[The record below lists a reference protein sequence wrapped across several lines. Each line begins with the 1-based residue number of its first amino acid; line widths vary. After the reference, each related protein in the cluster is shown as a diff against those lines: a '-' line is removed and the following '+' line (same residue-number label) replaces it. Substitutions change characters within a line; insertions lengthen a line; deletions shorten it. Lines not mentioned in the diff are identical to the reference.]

1 MDTAVVYMTARDREE
16 ALRIGRTLVEER
28 LVACVNVLA
37 GVTSV
42 YWWEDAVQEDRELVL
57 IAKTKES
64 LVGAVARRVKELHS
78 YECPCVVSWSID
90 AGSDAYLDWIVRET
104 R

>member
-16 ALRIGRTLVEER
+16 ALRIARTLVEER

-42 YWWEDAVQEDRELVL
+42 YWWEDAVQENREVAL

-90 AGSDAYLDWIVRET
+90 AGSDVYLDWIARET